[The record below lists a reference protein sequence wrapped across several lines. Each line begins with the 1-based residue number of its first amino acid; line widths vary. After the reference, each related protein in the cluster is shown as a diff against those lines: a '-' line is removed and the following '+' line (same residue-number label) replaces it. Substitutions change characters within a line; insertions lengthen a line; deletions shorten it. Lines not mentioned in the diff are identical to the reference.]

1 MYWLL
6 DYQEQDRI
14 RETVLDLHASLANP
28 HCRVQEDQTFPFV
41 GRKDRGIAKTI
52 IESLTP
58 EDGVVCDPF
67 AGSGTFVYS
76 ALNCGRFVKGNE
88 WEPYANEMMSAPF
101 SNLPA
106 EYEYEEALAKFK
118 DIVSP
123 IMSRIYETICPNCGE
138 RIMFD
143 GLFFDRDPEEYF
155 HPTAHERLGKNNS
168 ENVVFR
174 GKYKCPKCQCKEK
187 NYDEHDEKVRRNLD
201 DIPFDFP
208 DPPIIE
214 NSRLNFTAPD
224 FIHYGALFSKR
235 QKIALSTIYGAIQGF
250 DGAVGKFF
258 YDTFLSIIHLGKY
271 TDYRSKSQDNHC
283 PVNRLKETNL
293 YYRYLE
299 KLSERWEYIA
309 NMRRENDISKA
320 EISCLDFRDFI
331 KTLSPESVDLFLT
344 DPPFGDTAQY
354 FEHAQRVHPFI
365 PYSLMDDSERL
376 KKEVVIS
383 NAPSRTD
390 KHGDE
395 QFMADIEDLFRL
407 SSDKIKQHGFLVLYF
422 RPKQSSWIANLN
434 QLKHFGRKHGLEPL
448 MAISLEINDPS
459 MRALASAA
467 WTFSKDTCFIFL
479 KLKESERRW
488 YEGNTDVDELV
499 YLAASRAA
507 TDQGNPFVISK
518 FYSALQSQLRSNNLA
533 RLSSTAYQDRFLS
546 TLLRYAQKN
555 GAQYI
560 LRGDSPYDFINHEE
574 DAELRLREFAPLVIE
589 ELGANG
595 KGFSFEDYV
604 LRLSTYLDN
613 GSRKIVQRLEAV
625 NPLISE
631 FAERMTYVD
640 IDQRTGKEQLYLKQY
655 IPPQEDTG
663 KISLYNMDPYDFE
676 KLVADYFV
684 KRGYVKAETI
694 GGSGDRGVDILATN
708 LSGDYEFIQCKRYR
722 KGSNIG
728 STPIQRVDS
737 MRISR
742 GAVKAWVFTTSD
754 FTPEG
759 IDEARITGVN
769 LVNGDELIRSLN
781 LYYPGKYC
789 L

>member
-6 DYQEQDRI
+6 DYEEQDRI
-14 RETVLDLHASLANP
+14 RETILSLHNTLALP
-28 HCRVQEDQTFPFV
+28 HRRVQEDQTFPFV
-41 GRKDRGIAKTI
+41 GRKDRGIAATI
-52 IESLTP
+52 IESLSP
-58 EDGVVCDPF
+58 EGGMVCDPF

-76 ALNCGRFVKGNE
+76 ALDCNRNVKANE
-88 WEPYANEMMSAPF
+88 WEPYAHEMMTAPLTE
-101 SNLPA
+101 LPTLS
-106 EYEYEEALAKFK
+106 EYNEALASF
-118 DIVSP
+118 ISFVLP
-123 IMSRIYETICPNCGE
+123 VMQRIYETTCPECNE
-138 RIMFD
+138 KIMFD
-143 GLFFDRDPEEYF
+143 GIFFDRSPEEYF
-155 HPTAHERLGKNNS
+155 NPTLHERLGRNNH
-168 ENVVFR
+168 ENVIFR
-174 GKYKCPKCQCKEK
+174 GKYKCPKCGCKEK
-187 NYDEHDEKVRRNLD
+187 NYDDNDEAVRQGLD
-201 DIPFDFP
+201 QIEYSFP
-208 DPPIIE
+208 DVPIIE
-214 NSRLNFTAPD
+214 NSRLNFTSPD
-224 FIHYGALFSKR
+224 FTRYGSLFSKR
-235 QKIALSTIYGAIQGF
+235 QKIALSTMSSAILNLSGKSR
-250 DGAVGKFF
+250 KFF

-283 PVNRLKETNL
+283 PANRLKETNL

-299 KLSERWEYIA
+299 KLNERWDYIT
-309 NMRRENDISKA
+309 RFRKENDTTKA
-320 EISCLDFRDFI
+320 EVSFSDFRDFLNEI
-331 KTLSPESVDLFLT
+331 ESGSVDLLMT

-365 PYSLMDDSERL
+365 PYSLMNDKERL
-376 KKEVVIS
+376 AKEVVIS
-383 NAPSRTD
+383 NAPSRED

-395 QFMADIEDLFRL
+395 QFMRDIEELFML
-407 SSDKIKQHGFLVLYF
+407 GSAVIKEHGYFVLYF
-422 RPKQSSWIANLN
+422 RPKQSSWISNLN

-448 MAISLEINDPS
+448 MAISLEIKDPS

-467 WTFSKDTCFIFL
+467 WTFSKDTCFVFL

-488 YEGNTDVDELV
+488 YEGNVDVDELV
-499 YLAASRAA
+499 YLAASKAA
-507 TDQGNPFVISK
+507 SDEGRPFVVSK
-518 FYSALQSQLRSNNLA
+518 FYGSLQTKLRSENLS
-533 RLSSTAYQDRFLS
+533 RLSSTVYQRRFLD
-546 TLLRYAQKN
+546 TLLRYANKD
-555 GAQYI
+555 GAQYY
-560 LRGDSPYDFINHEE
+560 LKGDSPYDFINREE
-574 DAELRLREFAPLVIE
+574 DAELRLREFAPLVLE

-613 GSRKIVQRLEAV
+613 GSRTIVQRLKVV

-631 FAERMTYVD
+631 FAERMTYKAAD
-640 IDQRTGKEQLYLKQY
+640 SGTDKEQLFLKQY
-655 IPPQEDTG
+655 IPPEEDAG
-663 KISLYNMDPYDFE
+663 KTSLYNMDPYDFE
-676 KLVADYFV
+676 RLVADYFV

-694 GGSGDRGVDILATN
+694 GGSGDRGVDVLVTN

-769 LVNGDELIRSLN
+769 LVNGAELIKSLE
-781 LYYPGKYC
+781 LYYPNKYC